1 MSEKIRIEQVIVVEG
16 RYDAAVVSSVV
27 DGLVLTTDG
36 FAIYKDK
43 ETQALLKELG
53 RKRGV
58 ILFTD
63 PDAAGFR
70 IRNFLS
76 NLIGQN
82 YVKQAYIPAIH
93 GKESRKQHPGKEG
106 LLGVEGLPAEVLKKA
121 LLDAGAVSAA
131 ARAGRSITYTDLFQ
145 WGLSGTAGSQ
155 EYRHNFLK
163 YLGLP
168 PRLSKKALCQ
178 VLNQLYTYEEIQAI
192 VLENKF

>member
-1 MSEKIRIEQVIVVEG
+1 MSEKLRIQQVIVVEG
-16 RYDAAVVSSVV
+16 RYDAAAVNAVV

-43 ETQALLKELG
+43 ETQVLLKELG
-53 RKRGV
+53 KQRGV

-76 NLIGQN
+76 NLIGEKN
-82 YVKQAYIPAIH
+82 VRQAYVPAVY
-93 GKESRKQHPGKEG
+93 GKEARKSQPGKEG
-106 LLGVEGLPAEVLKKA
+106 LLGVEGISAEILKKA
-121 LLDAGAVSAA
+121 LLDAGASPAA
-131 ARAGRSITYTDLFQ
+131 ERAGRAITYTDLYQ

-155 EYRHNFLK
+155 EQRFEFLK
-163 YLGLP
+163 KLGLP

-178 VLNQLYTYEEIQAI
+178 VLNQLYTYEEVMEMVAS
-192 VLENKF
+192 EK